1 MYVQSFSSV
10 FNAMLSLPS
19 FSCSA
24 VAFVTN
30 FIGVKKTETPQLFGL
45 PQSRDVILIAVR
57 PDCAVSAPLPLLFV
71 SLPLLS
77 ACHYLPSFCSRC
89 RRCRI
94 VDGASNQ
101 ISAHFHFRSSF
112 TLIPSWGLP
121 LPPLLRNYKFSC
133 YIITVSLALPRSI
146 AQTNRRH
153 VGAYSPAFQLTRRRE
168 AREKERDKDKDKE
181 KAQRIRGRCRAS
193 FIVFLL
199 LLRVF
204 VSDLCDYSK
213 SQNSTLE
220 WLSET

>member
-1 MYVQSFSSV
+1 MRSFCKSPRSGNYKSLPKLYSINFSCDCVVIALSATWCGECTARKSRYSCKLKRTILCSYIFCYAWMDMPYICTYVCMSSM
-10 FNAMLSLPS
+10 FNTMQSLPS

-30 FIGVKKTETPQLFGL
+30 FIGVKKAETPQLFGL

-77 ACHYLPSFCSRC
+77 ASHYLPSFCSRC

-146 AQTNRRH
+146 R
-153 VGAYSPAFQLTRRRE
+153 
-168 AREKERDKDKDKE
+168 
-181 KAQRIRGRCRAS
+181 
-193 FIVFLL
+193 
-199 LLRVF
+199 
-204 VSDLCDYSK
+204 
-213 SQNSTLE
+213 
-220 WLSET
+220 